1 MLSQETIKS
10 LRVSI
15 EFLFTT
21 YLIVE
26 VLSLLRIAT
35 FIVPLLWLTVLLVS
49 WLRSGKINLKWVK
62 SGIIII
68 IVLFVV
74 IGAYS
79 TVITYNLWK
88 EDPIS
93 RYLLPPRQ
101 TMYFFKYSF
110 FHYWLGNVLGLA
122 ISLFW
127 ALFLLLLRKYSKGSF
142 LSKKE
147 IWLGFFTALAVG
159 WPSFIPYLV
168 VSFGLLFILQ
178 LFNTFFR
185 KQKNVSLAHGI
196 IISAL
201 LVLLFRDFFI
211 KVLDLKVLIV

>member
-1 MLSQETIKS
+1 MP
-10 LRVSI
+10 
-15 EFLFTT
+15 
-21 YLIVE
+21 LIW
-26 VLSLLRIAT
+26 LAAILLY
-35 FIVPLLWLTVLLVS
+35 WLKN
-49 WLRSGKINLKWVK
+49 GKINLKWVK
-62 SGIIII
+62 SGIIIV

-74 IGAYS
+74 AGSCS

-88 EDPIS
+88 DDPIS
-93 RYLLPPRQ
+93 RYLVPPHQ
-101 TMYFFKYSF
+101 TMYFFRYSF

-127 ALFLLLLRKYSKGSF
+127 ALFLLALNKCSRGRFFSKR
-142 LSKKE
+142 E
-147 IWLGFFTALAVG
+147 VWLGFFTALAVS
-159 WPSFIPYLV
+159 WPSFISYLV

-185 KQKNVSLAHGI
+185 KQKNVTLVHGI

-201 LVLLFRDFFI
+201 LVLLFKDFFI